1 MKTIRDIS
9 NNWFYSNPHPLL
21 RILTIYV
28 KGDMLII
35 IPGLIMIGVL
45 GFFSLKFMFLIYGIF
60 FSLRGLGEMI
70 YWFSHQFWMKQY
82 RPDDFGFKKL
92 SNDAIYIL
100 YQLISTLTTVLGVGF
115 VFWVILYLY

>member
-115 VFWVILYLY
+115 VFWVLLYLY

>member
-9 NNWFYSNPHPLL
+9 NNWFYSNPHPFL

-35 IPGLIMIGVL
+35 IPGLIMIGIL

-60 FSLRGLGEMI
+60 FSLRGFGEMI

-92 SNDAIYIL
+92 GNDAIYIL